1 MWFSSSSIILSI
13 LYALP
18 LALGAPADT
27 PATTTLFSV
36 TPTLSR
42 TFPLQTP
49 NTRPYLSVD
58 PRADDESENMAKIA
72 PLYSEP
78 SQTLTDFVPAPTG
91 PDGKVQHW
99 YIVTYWSCVLVLP
112 ALFSFLSTLLLLYF
126 GGLQVLGGGLKEKM
140 L

>member
-1 MWFSSSSIILSI
+1 MWFSPPSVILSI

-18 LALGAPADT
+18 LALSAPADA
-27 PATTTLFSV
+27 PATTTLLSV
-36 TPTLSR
+36 TRTLSP

-49 NTRPYLSVD
+49 NTSTYPGADR
-58 PRADDESENMAKIA
+58 RGDDESENMAKIE
-72 PLYSEP
+72 PLNSEP

-91 PDGKVQHW
+91 PNGKAQHW

-112 ALFSFLSTLLLLYF
+112 ALFSLLSTLLLLYF
-126 GGLQVLGGGLKEKM
+126 GGMQVWGGGLKQKT

>member
-1 MWFSSSSIILSI
+1 MWFSPPSIILSI

-18 LALGAPADT
+18 LALSAPADA
-27 PATTTLFSV
+27 PATTTLLSV
-36 TPTLSR
+36 TRSPSP

-49 NTRPYLSVD
+49 NTSPY
-58 PRADDESENMAKIA
+58 PNADRRRGDESDDLAKIE
-72 PLYSEP
+72 PLNSDP

-112 ALFSFLSTLLLLYF
+112 ALFSFLSTLLLLRF
-126 GGLQVLGGGLKEKM
+126 GGLQVLGGGVKKKM